1 MFRGGTT
8 GTGVTS
14 GLAPRQ
20 GYAHEPGHVVQDDWR
35 KRKVGD
41 IIFMLVEI
49 TVISTAL
56 YTVVLREAAKYQK
69 RRIHA
74 TINRRFGNRFGST

>member
-1 MFRGGTT
+1 MERK
-8 GTGVTS
+8 
-14 GLAPRQ
+14 
-20 GYAHEPGHVVQDDWR
+20 VQTHHTK

-41 IIFMLVEI
+41 IMFMLVEI
-49 TVISTAL
+49 TVISAAL

-69 RRIHA
+69 RRIRA

>member
-1 MFRGGTT
+1 MQTHHT
-8 GTGVTS
+8 K
-14 GLAPRQ
+14 
-20 GYAHEPGHVVQDDWR
+20 

>member
-1 MFRGGTT
+1 M
-8 GTGVTS
+8 
-14 GLAPRQ
+14 
-20 GYAHEPGHVVQDDWR
+20 
-35 KRKVGD
+35 
-41 IIFMLVEI
+41 FMLVEI
-49 TVISTAL
+49 TVISAAL